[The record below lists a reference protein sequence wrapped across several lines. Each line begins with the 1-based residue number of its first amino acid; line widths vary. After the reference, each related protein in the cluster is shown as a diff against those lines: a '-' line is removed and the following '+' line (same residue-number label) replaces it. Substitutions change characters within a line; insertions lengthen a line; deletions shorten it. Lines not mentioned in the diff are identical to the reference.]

1 MTLYEIDNAILEC
14 VDGETGEIIDFERL
28 EELGLQRDLKIEN
41 IALWFKNLRAEAEA
55 LKKEIDELTKRK
67 KEAENKMEQLSAK
80 LYEALDGNK
89 FKTPKVSVSY
99 RNSKA
104 VEVDDDFIRFAMDN
118 NLDDLLRYQLPE
130 PNKSAISE
138 ALKNGEVIPHAE
150 LIQRVSVV
158 IR

>member
-118 NLDDLLRYQLPE
+118 GLDDLLRYELPE

-138 ALKNGEVIPHAE
+138 ALKNGDVIPHAE
-150 LIQRVSVV
+150 LVQRVSVV

>member
-55 LKKEIDELTKRK
+55 LKKEFDELTKRK

>member
-118 NLDDLLRYQLPE
+118 NLDDLLRYELPE

>member
-118 NLDDLLRYQLPE
+118 NLDDLLRYELPE

-150 LIQRVSVV
+150 LVQRVSVV